1 MQASEV
7 PSIAVLIG
15 VNRNNIFIELRCDK
29 RPTRVFFEGMMTC
42 PPVTCISLDWIL
54 GVASAC
60 ERKFLFS
67 IAQTPTVVSEP
78 DLCVDVLYG

>member
-29 RPTRVFFEGMMTC
+29 RPTLVFFEGMLITL
-42 PPVTCISLDWIL
+42 PVTCISLDKIF
-54 GVASAC
+54 GC
-60 ERKFLFS
+60 RFRM
-67 IAQTPTVVSEP
+67 
-78 DLCVDVLYG
+78 

>member
-67 IAQTPTVVSEP
+67 IAHIPTVVSEP
-78 DLCVDVLYG
+78 CFA